1 MAKRKK
7 NFYVVKKGRMTGI
20 FDNWNDC
27 KKAVDG
33 FSGAEYKG
41 FSNEYDAK
49 AYLEGRKP
57 EVMQFTVHNVSKQK
71 EPEENTSCYF
81 AVRKGW
87 KTGIYTTWK
96 GCWQAINGYVGSEV
110 KGFSTEP
117 EAIQYMYAD
126 NVCGENPVDNEEK
139 EYMESCYMD
148 IHLDD
153 DEGDIPFE

>member
-7 NFYVVKKGRMTGI
+7 NFYAVKKGRITGI
-20 FDNWNDC
+20 FDSWDDC

-33 FSGAEYKG
+33 YSGAEYKG
-41 FSNEYDAK
+41 FSNEYDAG

-57 EVMQFTVHNVSKQK
+57 DIMQPTVLNVSRQR
-71 EPEENTSCYF
+71 EPEDSTCYY

-87 KTGIYTTWK
+87 KQGIFTTWK

-126 NVCGENPVDNEEK
+126 NVRGKNLEDNEEK